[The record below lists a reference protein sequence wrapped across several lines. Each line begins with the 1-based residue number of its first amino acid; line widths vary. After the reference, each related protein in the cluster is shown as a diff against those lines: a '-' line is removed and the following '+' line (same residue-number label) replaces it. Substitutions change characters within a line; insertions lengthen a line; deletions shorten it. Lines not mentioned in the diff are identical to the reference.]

1 MLIEDFTYIKENLND
16 EIQNFNEKKILITGG
31 TGFFGMNLVKTFKY
45 FVENEGLKCEIFIL
59 SRNAKDVKIKNK
71 EFNDLPYLH
80 FTNHDISKPIFLKN
94 DIDFVIHCATSASKE
109 INDNHFDE
117 MSKTIINGTINVLD
131 FCVQKKA
138 KLLFISSGAVNGI
151 NESNIKINPTY
162 YSPYNPL
169 DGNYTYHLGKIF
181 AENLCYNYSLK
192 FNLEV
197 KIARCF
203 AFVGPFLPLKKHFAI
218 GNFINSVLDKKQ
230 IIIKSKG
237 ASIRSYLYS
246 ADLVIWLFKTLI
258 NGQNLKPYNI
268 GSSEEISILDLATLV
283 SKFGDKE
290 VLVEGNKEN
299 PTFYVPNIDETLFD
313 LKISNFFD
321 INTSISKTFQ
331 WYESK

>member
-45 FVENEGLKCEIFIL
+45 LVEDEDLKCEIFIL
-59 SRNAKDVKIKNK
+59 SRNANDVKVKFR
-71 EFNDLPYLH
+71 ELSDLSYLH
-80 FTNHDISKPIFLKN
+80 FINHDISKPIILKN

-109 INDNHFDE
+109 INDNHFDQ
-117 MSKTIINGTINVLD
+117 MSRTIINGTINILD

-151 NESNIKINPTY
+151 NESNNKIKPTDY
-162 YSPYNPL
+162 RPFNPL
-169 DGNYTYHLGKIF
+169 DGNYSYHLGKIC
-181 AENLCYNYSLK
+181 AENLCFNYSLK
-192 FNLEV
+192 FDLEI

-203 AFVGPFLPLKKHFAI
+203 AFVGPFLPLEKHFAI
-218 GNFINSVLDKKQ
+218 GNFINSVLAKKQ

-246 ADLVIWLFKTLI
+246 ADLVIWLLKTLV

-268 GSSEEISILDLATLV
+268 GSPDEISILDLATLV

-290 VLVEGNKEN
+290 VLVEGNREV
-299 PTFYVPNIDETLFD
+299 PTFYVPNIDQTLFD
-313 LKISNFFD
+313 LKISNFID
-321 INTSISKTFQ
+321 LDSAINKTIEWNRQ
-331 WYESK
+331 

>member
-1 MLIEDFTYIKENLND
+1 MLIEDFTYIKDNLND

-45 FVENEGLKCEIFIL
+45 LVENEDLKCEIFIL
-59 SRNAKDVKIKNK
+59 SRNAKDVKVKNR
-71 EFNDLPYLH
+71 ELNNLPYLH
-80 FTNHDISKPIFLKN
+80 FTNHDISKPIILKN

-117 MSKTIINGTINVLD
+117 MSKTIINGTINILD

-151 NESNIKINPTY
+151 NESNTKINPTD
-162 YSPYNPL
+162 YSPFNPL

-181 AENLCYNYSLK
+181 AENLCFNYSLK

-203 AFVGPFLPLKKHFAI
+203 AFVGPFLPLNKHFAI

-246 ADLVIWLFKTLI
+246 ADLVIWLLKTLV

-268 GSSEEISILDLATLV
+268 GSSEKISIFDLASLV

-290 VLVEGNKEN
+290 VLVEGNKET
-299 PTFYVPNIDETLFD
+299 PTFYVPNIDETLHD

-321 INTSISKTFQ
+321 INTSISKTLK

>member
-45 FVENEGLKCEIFIL
+45 LVENEDLKCEIFIL
-59 SRNAKDVKIKNK
+59 SRNAKDIKVKNR
-71 EFNDLPYLH
+71 ELNDLPYLH
-80 FTNHDISKPIFLKN
+80 FKNHDISKPIILKN

-117 MSKTIINGTINVLD
+117 MSKTIINGTINILD

-151 NESNIKINPTY
+151 NESNTKINPTD
-162 YSPYNPL
+162 YSPFNPL

-181 AENLCYNYSLK
+181 AENLCFNYSLK

-237 ASIRSYLYS
+237 TSIRSYLYS
-246 ADLVIWLFKTLI
+246 ADLVIWLLKTLV

-268 GSSEEISILDLATLV
+268 GSSEKISIYDLASLV

-299 PTFYVPNIDETLFD
+299 PTFYVPNIDETLHD

-321 INTSISKTFQ
+321 LNTSISKTLK